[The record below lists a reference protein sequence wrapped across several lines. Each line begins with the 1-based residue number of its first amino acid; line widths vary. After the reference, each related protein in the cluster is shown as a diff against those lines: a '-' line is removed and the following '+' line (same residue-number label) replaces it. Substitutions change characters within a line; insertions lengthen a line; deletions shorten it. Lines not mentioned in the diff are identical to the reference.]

1 MTPRPAT
8 AAEVAACQ
16 RATFRPYPVAGMTR
30 SRGVELPRVVLP
42 SIGGALLADL
52 EGLPLGGP
60 VRAWAGGLYRVG
72 TLDYVT
78 GIRHEQTQA
87 VIAVEHPEP
96 AHRPIARRLS
106 WLVAVVDL
114 EPQP

>member
-8 AAEVAACQ
+8 AAEVAACH

-30 SRGVELPRVVLP
+30 GPAGEVPRVVVP
-42 SIGGALLADL
+42 DIGGDLLADL

-60 VRAWAGGLYRVG
+60 VRAWGGGLYRVG
-72 TLDYVT
+72 AWDHAARVRY
-78 GIRHEQTQA
+78 EQVQA
-87 VIAVEHPEP
+87 VVAVEHPEP
-96 AHRPIARRLS
+96 AHRPIGRRLS

-114 EPQP
+114 ETQP